1 MSGDEAFPGQDHYGQ
16 LFGPERQARLDIEPF
31 AAPDDAP
38 AAASADPEIPFT
50 WTEAWRRECEAR
62 HVMHLLH
69 QARRDYYAG
78 VLKKRG
84 EAARNELIAEVNRQ
98 WVLANPI

>member
-1 MSGDEAFPGQDHYGQ
+1 MGSRPDSDDDQGT
-16 LFGPERQARLDIEPF
+16 LDLG
-31 AAPDDAP
+31 AP
-38 AAASADPEIPFT
+38 AAADDAVAPANQERETSNEEPVPFT
-50 WTEAWRRECEAR
+50 WTEAWRRQCEAR

-78 VLKKRG
+78 VRKQRG
-84 EAARNELIAEVNRQ
+84 EAAMKELIAEVNRQ